1 MNIFNKDFI
10 KLIINDYFI
19 KDCISHYVYYT
30 DSLYENL
37 ALILNEMINISE
49 YHKYCYLFNENNK
62 FINLDKLLDDY
73 EILLEYQSLVMFIY
87 EILLK
92 LQLLD
97 YYNNTIDETK
107 LFEEMLINVE
117 FNFMKQ
123 LVDNI
128 SFNNEMNIISNSFKN
143 I

>member
-1 MNIFNKDFI
+1 
-10 KLIINDYFI
+10 
-19 KDCISHYVYYT
+19 
-30 DSLYENL
+30 
-37 ALILNEMINISE
+37 
-49 YHKYCYLFNENNK
+49 
-62 FINLDKLLDDY
+62 
-73 EILLEYQSLVMFIY
+73 MFIY

-107 LFEEMLINVE
+107 LFEEILINVE
-117 FNFMKQ
+117 FNFMRQ